1 MGTGKGEKEDKIEI
15 SKQLQEIRRE
25 KKILSGILKYYNQ
38 VGRFDHKI
46 GITQLE
52 FKDYLLDNGYE
63 DLRKEF
69 LDGIRKKIEERER
82 ELERMHLAKS
92 QKKKQQEEL
101 ETQEYLKT
109 RMKILEAGG
118 VSQETIEESTEA
130 FGSLKQIM
138 FIPSWSKLIENEFKG
153 FYLNQPVYEI
163 IRDSVIL
170 LPDFA
175 VTGIE
180 ETRGEAFIFL
190 NGVGLYYTE
199 FRLSPGE
206 IIDDYREITGIV
218 LPMDVFDKAQDLTR
232 TIVNS
237 RDLLM
242 TDYMITIPFSLL
254 QTQQTRQMYIRGVIA
269 RNVIHPHS
277 ECFNKLV
284 ELCKDK
290 NSLNEDEGMKVLCG
304 GLSESV
310 PLYTNEILTEHYLSK
325 YSNLTA
331 GIKNI
336 QPKLDKIVS
345 DLQIQGLKPQ
355 IFKNIRAIKKDY
367 ITKGWPRLLDW
378 MP

>member
-1 MGTGKGEKEDKIEI
+1 MGTGREDKIEI
-15 SKQLQEIRRE
+15 GKQLQEIRRE
-25 KKILSGILKYYNQ
+25 KKILNAILKYYDR
-38 VGRFDHKI
+38 VGRFDHTI
-46 GITQLE
+46 GVTQLE
-52 FKDYLLDNGYE
+52 FKDYLLDNGFE
-63 DLRKEF
+63 ALRKEF
-69 LDGIRKKIEERER
+69 LDKIKKKIEDRER
-82 ELERMHLAKS
+82 ELERVQVAKS

-101 ETQEYLKT
+101 ETKEYLKT
-109 RMKILEAGG
+109 RMKILEAGN
-118 VSQETIEESTEA
+118 VSQDTFEESSEA

-138 FIPSWSKLIENEFKG
+138 FIPSWSKLIENEFRG

-163 IRDSVIL
+163 IRDSVIF

-180 ETRGEAFIFL
+180 ETRGEPFIFL
-190 NGVGLYYTE
+190 NGVGLYYTQ

-206 IIDDYREITGIV
+206 IIDDFREITGFI

-284 ELCKDK
+284 ELCKDQ
-290 NSLNEDEGMKVLCG
+290 NSLDEQEGMKVLCG
-304 GLSESV
+304 GLSRSV
-310 PLYTNEILTEHYLSK
+310 PLYTNEILTEQYLSN

-336 QPKLDKIVS
+336 QPKLDKIIS

-355 IFKNIRAIKKDY
+355 IFENIRAIKNDY
-367 ITKGWPRLLDW
+367 LTKGWPKLLDW